1 MRLFLNKKKCCNSSS
16 QAILVSFS
24 DSIIMM
30 KKEVEKTVPG
40 TYIAL
45 IADVVSRWNIS
56 ANELLKD
63 SGLNPDQLV
72 QPLWRADA
80 KIVMNILKR
89 ALELTHVPPLEFGFY
104 LGMQMTITCHG
115 LMGMAAMLAAN
126 VRQALNI
133 AQEFISLQSSI
144 HTIKLDIQDQ
154 YAVILFEQTEAY
166 YLDEIIQIALLLGF
180 AKMGK
185 NISGHELTG
194 YADVQFSKP
203 DYFDKLLPLIPGEV
217 RFNRPIT
224 RLEFK
229 KEILDLP
236 LLHSDA
242 IAERFAREEC
252 KSQLRKLLEQNSFNR
267 TVQDLIYDEAMG
279 ISPLTEILKK
289 LQMSER
295 ALQRKLES
303 EGTNFRELVEKV
315 RCEKAI
321 QLLKNPNLSL
331 ENIADHLG
339 YNNTKNFSR
348 AFKRW
353 TSTTPRRYD
362 T

>member
-1 MRLFLNKKKCCNSSS
+1 MPLNKK
-16 QAILVSFS
+16 L
-24 DSIIMM
+24 
-30 KKEVEKTVPG
+30 ERTVPG

-45 IADVVSRWNIS
+45 MIDVVSRWDIS
-56 ANELLKD
+56 ADELLSD
-63 SGLNPDQLV
+63 SGLTQEQLV

-80 KIVMNILKR
+80 KIVMGILRR
-89 ALELTHVPPLEFGFY
+89 ALELTQVPALEFGFY

-115 LMGMAAMLAAN
+115 LMGMAAMLAKD
-126 VRQALNI
+126 VKQALNI

-144 HTIKLDIQDQ
+144 HTIKLDVVDE
-154 YAVILFEQTEAY
+154 YAIILFEQTEAY
-166 YLDEIIQIALLLGF
+166 YLDEVIQIALLLGF
-180 AKMGK
+180 AQMGK
-185 NISGHELTG
+185 NISGQALTG
-194 YADVQFSKP
+194 FADVQFSKP
-203 DYFDKLLPLIPGEV
+203 DYFDQFLPLVPGEV
-217 RFNRPIT
+217 RFNRAAT

-242 IAERFAREEC
+242 IAERLAREEC
-252 KSQLRKLLEQNSFNR
+252 KSQLRKLLKQNSFNS
-267 TVQDLIYDEAMG
+267 TLQDLIYDEALG

-289 LQMSER
+289 VQMSER

-303 EGTNFRELVEKV
+303 EETNFRELVDKV

-331 ENIADHLG
+331 ENIASHLG
-339 YNNTKNFSR
+339 YSNTKNFSR

-353 TSTTPRRYD
+353 TGTSPRRY
-362 T
+362 

>member
-1 MRLFLNKKKCCNSSS
+1 MPSNK
-16 QAILVSFS
+16 AL
-24 DSIIMM
+24 
-30 KKEVEKTVPG
+30 ERTVPG

-45 IADVVSRWNIS
+45 MVDVVSRWDIS
-56 ANELLKD
+56 ADELLSG
-63 SGLNPDQLV
+63 SGLTQEQLV

-80 KIVMNILKR
+80 KIVMGILRR
-89 ALELTHVPPLEFGFY
+89 ALELTQVPALEFGFY

-115 LMGMAAMLAAN
+115 LMGMAAMLAKD
-126 VRQALNI
+126 VKQALNI

-144 HTIKLDIQDQ
+144 HTIKLNVVDEHAI
-154 YAVILFEQTEAY
+154 ILFEQTEAY
-166 YLDEIIQIALLLGF
+166 YLDEVIQIALLLGF
-180 AKMGK
+180 AQMGK
-185 NISGHELTG
+185 NISGQALTG
-194 YADVQFSKP
+194 FADVQFSKP
-203 DYFDKLLPLIPGEV
+203 DYFDQFLPLIPGEV
-217 RFNRPIT
+217 RFNRAAT

-242 IAERFAREEC
+242 IAERLAREEC
-252 KSQLRKLLEQNSFNR
+252 KSQLRKLLKQNSFNS
-267 TVQDLIYDEAMG
+267 TLQDLIYDEAMG

-289 LQMSER
+289 VQMSER

-303 EGTNFRELVEKV
+303 EGTNFRELVDKV

-331 ENIADHLG
+331 ENIASHLG
-339 YNNTKNFSR
+339 YTNTKNFSR

-353 TSTTPRRYD
+353 TGTSPRRY
-362 T
+362 

>member
-1 MRLFLNKKKCCNSSS
+1 MPLNK
-16 QAILVSFS
+16 AL
-24 DSIIMM
+24 
-30 KKEVEKTVPG
+30 ERTVPG

-45 IADVVSRWNIS
+45 MVDVVSRWDIS
-56 ANELLKD
+56 ADELLSD
-63 SGLNPDQLV
+63 SGLTQEQLV

-80 KIVMNILKR
+80 KIVMGILRR
-89 ALELTHVPPLEFGFY
+89 ALELTQVPALEFGFY

-115 LMGMAAMLAAN
+115 LMGMAAMLAKD
-126 VRQALNI
+126 VKQALNI

-144 HTIKLDIQDQ
+144 HTIKLDVADDHAI
-154 YAVILFEQTEAY
+154 ILFEQTEAY
-166 YLDEIIQIALLLGF
+166 YLDEVIQIALLLGF
-180 AKMGK
+180 AQMGK
-185 NISGHELTG
+185 NISGQELTG
-194 YADVQFSKP
+194 FADVQFSKP
-203 DYFDKLLPLIPGEV
+203 DYFDQFLPLIPGEV
-217 RFNRPIT
+217 RFNRAAT

-242 IAERFAREEC
+242 IAERLAREEC
-252 KSQLRKLLEQNSFNR
+252 KSQLRKLLKQNSFNC
-267 TVQDLIYDEAMG
+267 TLQDLIYDEAMG

-289 LQMSER
+289 VQMTER

-315 RCEKAI
+315 RCKKAI

-339 YNNTKNFSR
+339 YSNTKNFSR

-353 TSTTPRRYD
+353 TGTSPRRYSLD
-362 T
+362 HAL

>member
-1 MRLFLNKKKCCNSSS
+1 MPLNKE
-16 QAILVSFS
+16 L
-24 DSIIMM
+24 
-30 KKEVEKTVPG
+30 ERTVPG

-45 IADVVSRWNIS
+45 MVDVVSRWDIS
-56 ANELLKD
+56 ADELLSD
-63 SGLNPDQLV
+63 SGLTQEQLV

-80 KIVMNILKR
+80 KIVMGILRR
-89 ALELTHVPPLEFGFY
+89 ALELTQVPALEFGFY

-115 LMGMAAMLAAN
+115 LMGMAAMLAKD
-126 VRQALNI
+126 VKQALNI

-144 HTIKLDIQDQ
+144 HTIKLDVVDE
-154 YAVILFEQTEAY
+154 YAIILFEQTEAY
-166 YLDEIIQIALLLGF
+166 YLDEVIQIALLLGF
-180 AKMGK
+180 AQMGK
-185 NISGHELTG
+185 NISGQALTG
-194 YADVQFSKP
+194 FADVQFSKP
-203 DYFDKLLPLIPGEV
+203 DYFDQFLPLVPGEV
-217 RFNRPIT
+217 RFNRAAT

-242 IAERFAREEC
+242 IAERLAREEC
-252 KSQLRKLLEQNSFNR
+252 KSQLRKLLKQNSFNS
-267 TVQDLIYDEAMG
+267 TLQDLIYDEALG

-289 LQMSER
+289 VQMSER

-303 EGTNFRELVEKV
+303 EGTNFRELVDKV

-331 ENIADHLG
+331 ENIASHLG
-339 YNNTKNFSR
+339 YSNTKNFSR

-353 TSTTPRRYD
+353 TGTSPRRY
-362 T
+362 

>member
-1 MRLFLNKKKCCNSSS
+1 MPLNKE
-16 QAILVSFS
+16 L
-24 DSIIMM
+24 
-30 KKEVEKTVPG
+30 ERTVPG

-45 IADVVSRWNIS
+45 MVDVVSRWDIS
-56 ANELLKD
+56 ADELLSD
-63 SGLNPDQLV
+63 SGLTQEQLV

-80 KIVMNILKR
+80 KIVMGILRR
-89 ALELTHVPPLEFGFY
+89 ALELTQVPALEFGFY

-115 LMGMAAMLAAN
+115 LMGMAAMLAKD
-126 VRQALNI
+126 VKQALNI

-144 HTIKLDIQDQ
+144 HTIKLDVVDEHAI
-154 YAVILFEQTEAY
+154 ILFEQTEAY
-166 YLDEIIQIALLLGF
+166 YLDEVIQIALLLGF
-180 AKMGK
+180 AQMGK
-185 NISGHELTG
+185 NISGQALTG
-194 YADVQFSKP
+194 FADVQFSKP
-203 DYFDKLLPLIPGEV
+203 DYFDQFLPLIPGKV
-217 RFNRPIT
+217 RFNRAAT

-242 IAERFAREEC
+242 IAERLAREEC
-252 KSQLRKLLEQNSFNR
+252 KSQLRKLLKQNSFNS
-267 TVQDLIYDEAMG
+267 TLQDLIYDEAMG

-289 LQMSER
+289 VQMSER

-303 EGTNFRELVEKV
+303 EGTNFRELVDKV

-331 ENIADHLG
+331 ENIASHLG
-339 YNNTKNFSR
+339 YTNTKNFSR

-353 TSTTPRRYD
+353 TGTSPRRY
-362 T
+362 

>member
-1 MRLFLNKKKCCNSSS
+1 M
-16 QAILVSFS
+16 VSK
-24 DSIIMM
+24 DL
-30 KKEVEKTVPG
+30 EKTVPG

-45 IADVVSRWNIS
+45 MVDVVSRWDIS
-56 ANELLKD
+56 AVELLNG
-63 SGLNPDQLV
+63 SGISQQQLV

-80 KIVMNILKR
+80 KVVMAILRR
-89 ALELTHVPPLEFGFY
+89 ALELTRVPALEFGFY

-115 LMGMAAMLAAN
+115 LMGMAAMLAKD
-126 VRQALNI
+126 VKQALNI

-144 HTIKLDIQDQ
+144 HTIQLDVVDER
-154 YAVILFEQTEAY
+154 ALILFEQTETY
-166 YLDEIIQIALLLGF
+166 YLDEVIQIALILGF
-180 AKMGK
+180 AQMGK
-185 NISGHELTG
+185 TISGQTLTG

-217 RFNRPIT
+217 RFDQPAT
-224 RLEFK
+224 RLEFQ

-242 IAERFAREEC
+242 IAERLAREEC

-267 TVQDLIYDEAMG
+267 TIQDLIYDEAMG
-279 ISPLTEILKK
+279 ISPLTEVLKK
-289 LQMSER
+289 LHMTER

-321 QLLKNPNLSL
+321 QLLKNPHLSL

-339 YNNTKNFSR
+339 YSNTKNFSR

-353 TSTTPRRYD
+353 TGTSPRRYSLYHAS
-362 T
+362 